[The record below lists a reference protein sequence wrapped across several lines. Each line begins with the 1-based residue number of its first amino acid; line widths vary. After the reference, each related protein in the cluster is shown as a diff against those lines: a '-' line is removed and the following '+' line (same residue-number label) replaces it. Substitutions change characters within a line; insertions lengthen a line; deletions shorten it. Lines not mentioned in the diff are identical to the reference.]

1 MTNYKLHEDCKI
13 LSKRVYPENREQGSN
28 GWTYR
33 ETYSNQKS
41 GFYSEIYTKG
51 NKAIL
56 VIRGTER
63 HSGVKEVLKDS
74 GNDIQMGLEY
84 LPFQMK
90 DAEEAYLN
98 AVRIYGKENV
108 ILT

>member
-13 LSKRVYPENREQGSN
+13 LSKRVYPENRKQSSN
-28 GWTYR
+28 GWTYK

-41 GFYSEIYTKG
+41 GFYSEVYTKG
-51 NKAIL
+51 DKAIL
-56 VIRGTER
+56 VMRGTER
-63 HSGVKEVLKDS
+63 QSGKKELLKDG

-90 DAEEAYLN
+90 DAEEAYKDTVN
-98 AVRIYGKENV
+98 KYGKENV
-108 ILT
+108 I